1 MFKASLDITSKIVTS
16 SLVFFVFTIAILEN
30 TFLKTNE
37 PFIYLPVVLLLPLLI
52 GTYIY
57 SPKSYSVDMDY
68 IIVNRIARNFFIS
81 RKEIK
86 STVKISAEE
95 MGMPWRTFGNG
106 GVFGY
111 TGYYSSSKL
120 GKMRWFVSQRKNYV
134 LITMKNER
142 KYLVSPDDV
151 AGFLAATQS

>member
-16 SLVFFVFTIAILEN
+16 SLVLFVITIAILEN

-37 PFIYLPVVLLLPLLI
+37 PFIYLPVLFLLPLLI
-52 GTYIY
+52 VTYIY
-57 SPKSYSVDMDY
+57 SPKFYSVDMDY
-68 IIVNRIARNFFIS
+68 IIVHRKVSNFFIS

-86 STVKISAEE
+86 STVKISSVE

-134 LITMKNER
+134 LITMNNDS
-142 KYLVSPDDV
+142 KYLLSPDDV